1 MDKAKYIVVEIMVGV
16 SMFETPI
23 LFPSFVGHDDMARS
37 LGIVPGKVLGAGF
50 VEFSA
55 KEHLHCGLPFHVVEA
70 VTYGKS
76 TSLGVESREEDA
88 NLIRKALRL
97 SE

>member
-16 SMFETPI
+16 SMFDTPI
-23 LFPSFVGHDDMARS
+23 LFPSFVGHDDMVRS

-50 VEFSA
+50 VEFFPKKYSDS
-55 KEHLHCGLPFHVVEA
+55 VVE
-70 VTYGKS
+70 VSVYGES
-76 TSLGVESREEDA
+76 TSLGVASRPEDA

-97 SE
+97 EE